1 MSKPYVEQK
10 FDDVNS
16 QLVQTAKK
24 TELDTE
30 TQSRQ
35 IGDANVQAQIN
46 ALVVGGGTS
55 TAENVQARVDLDGY
69 TYPTIKSKEDAVEK
83 GIKTGIRAL
92 VFEWAQGN
100 VDTTTF
106 ADVVS
111 TTRARTSIISF
122 PSINPI
128 SIGITT
134 GYKMFIVKKT
144 AGGVVTF
151 NTTAYTSNITFV
163 PDTTC
168 TYRFVIGK
176 TDNSTVGAEIGA
188 YFTFNASYN
197 NQYVDVS
204 ISNLQNIGIEAYN
217 NGYLADL
224 NVKGV
229 LQLGT
234 LDSSGNITTSTTRM
248 VTTNF
253 VDSRIDKVVAKS
265 GYEFMVTLYKSDGS
279 FWFTWT
285 ELGYITEYS
294 HKEQSDSINT
304 LPYRIVLRKTNQATM
319 SASDYLNVGLLC
331 LSHQKISDNIDKV
344 NLYDDLSPI
353 DYFLNAKSGLGFAT
367 LDLQLE
373 TRTTD
378 YINENGYLIGGVDKT
393 RAEIKDWILN
403 RNNCLYCGK
412 LHKSGQQLLDVNN
425 NLVELLGIGT
435 HDLMDY
441 DSLHTLESLKALKY
455 YGVNCL
461 RITAYVGDNLMPYS
475 MGDDGTVSK
484 QSYGYI
490 SKPSETKAVIEAL
503 VENCAELGIYA
514 IIDWHVLAGD
524 GDANQYSTQMQEFFT
539 YFSTKYATYDNVLY
553 ELLNE
558 PHANTAAQIGDLM
571 KASYDIIHTNVVNPV
586 IISGK
591 ASDYL
596 DYLNDVCV
604 AKGMDIFLSQHFYNV
619 SGSNGATVAA
629 EIQSHWNKGFALFCT
644 EWGNANGLG
653 LGNPDD
659 AWATYIMEKLHSLG
673 VSQCVW
679 KFTYQNSTTG
689 TLKWSKMAMNG
700 GAYKYGGFID
710 NDLSH
715 NGKFYFNYFKKF
727 NFTI

>member
-10 FDDVNS
+10 FDE
-16 QLVQTAKK
+16 VQSSLASISTEKAEK
-24 TELDTE
+24 TEV
-30 TQSRQ
+30 Q
-35 IGDANVQAQIN
+35 NVQSQVN
-46 ALVVGGGTS
+46 ALVVGSGTS
-55 TAENVQARVDLDGY
+55 TAENVQARIDADGY
-69 TYPTIKSKEDAVEK
+69 SYPTMKSKEDAVEK
-83 GIKTGIRAL
+83 GIKTGIRSL
-92 VFEWAQGN
+92 EFEWVQGN

-111 TTRARTSIISF
+111 TTRARTNILSF

-144 AGGVVTF
+144 ASGVVSY
-151 NTTAYTSNITFV
+151 NTTAYTSNITFT

-168 TYRFVIGK
+168 TYKFVIGK
-176 TDNSTVGAEIGA
+176 IDNSTVGAEIGA
-188 YFTFNASYN
+188 YFTFTTTYN
-197 NQYVDVS
+197 NQYVDTA
-204 ISNLQNIGIEAYN
+204 ITNLQNVGIDAYN

-234 LDSSGNITTSTTRM
+234 LDSTGNIIASTTRM
-248 VTTNF
+248 VTTDF
-253 VDSRIDKVVAKS
+253 VDSRIDKIVAKN
-265 GYEFMVTLYKSDGS
+265 GYEFIVTLYKTDGS

-294 HKEQSDSINT
+294 HKEQGDTIKVV
-304 LPYRIVLRKTNQATM
+304 PYRIVIRKVAQTTM
-319 SASDYLNVGLLC
+319 YTTDYLNLGLLC
-331 LSHQKISDNIDKV
+331 LSSNDIGDTVEKV
-344 NLYDDLSPI
+344 NNYEELAPI

-373 TRTTD
+373 TLVTD
-378 YINENGYLIGGVDKT
+378 YISENGYLIGGVTKT
-393 RAEIKDWILN
+393 RSEIKDWLLN
-403 RNNCLYCGK
+403 RNNCLYRGK

-425 NLVELLGIGT
+425 NPIELLGIGT

-461 RITAYVGDNLMPYS
+461 RITAYVGDNTMPYS
-475 MGDDGTVSK
+475 TGDDGTLSK
-484 QSYGYI
+484 PALGYI
-490 SKPSETKAVIEAL
+490 SKPAETKVVIETL

-539 YFSTKYATYDNVLY
+539 YFSTKYATYDNVIY

-571 KASYDIIHTNVVNPV
+571 KASYDIIVANVVNPV
-586 IISGK
+586 IVSGK

-604 AKGMDIFLSQHFYNV
+604 DKGMNIFLSQHFYNV
-619 SGSNGATVAA
+619 SGSDGAIVAA

-659 AWATYIMEKLHSLG
+659 VWATYIMEKFHSLG

-679 KFTYQNSTTG
+679 KFTYQNSATG
-689 TLKWSKMAMNG
+689 TLKWSKMAMNN

-715 NGKFYFNYFKKF
+715 NGKFYFDNFKKYSF
-727 NFTI
+727 AI